1 MCLGVGAVYQWEIF
15 VVRSGDW
22 LLFIKK
28 RPVMAPGEMETVY
41 IKKDALLSDERPEE
55 ITISIE
61 EE

>member
-1 MCLGVGAVYQWEIF
+1 
-15 VVRSGDW
+15 
-22 LLFIKK
+22 
-28 RPVMAPGEMETVY
+28 MAPGEMETVY